1 MESPGFLVTHRG
13 GAEDAEKNKLLRRKL
28 TGIRLAAIAHS
39 VVTPG
44 VSLAGVQSEHLLDSR

>member
-1 MESPGFLVTHRG
+1 MKISSRLANNFDCCST
-13 GAEDAEKNKLLRRKL
+13 EKNKLLRRKL
-28 TGIRLAAIAHS
+28 TGIRLVEIAHS

>member
-13 GAEDAEKNKLLRRKL
+13 GAEDAEKNKL
-28 TGIRLAAIAHS
+28 TGIRLVEIAHS

-44 VSLAGVQSEHLLDSR
+44 VSLAGVQSEYLLDSPKRMWE